1 MLDPKRSN
9 SATPRALTSLLCA
22 IWRDEAASPA
32 SCDAMRRMLGF
43 QVWPHR
49 LASGFPY
56 DDVRV
61 SGKTGT
67 LPTMRHEIGVV
78 EYPDGGRYAVAVLT
92 QSASTAAT
100 QPAVDAAIGTVGRA
114 AVEHLRATRRP

>member
-1 MLDPKRSN
+1 
-9 SATPRALTSLLCA
+9 
-22 IWRDEAASPA
+22 
-32 SCDAMRRMLGF
+32 MRRVLAL

-49 LASGFPY
+49 LASGFPS

-61 SGKTGT
+61 SGKTAT

-92 QSASTAAT
+92 QTGSPAPT
-100 QPAVDAAIGTVGRA
+100 QPRADAAIGAVGRR
-114 AVEHLRATRRP
+114 AVELLRGAVV

>member
-1 MLDPKRSN
+1 
-9 SATPRALTSLLCA
+9 
-22 IWRDEAASPA
+22 
-32 SCDAMRRMLGF
+32 MRRMLDF

-56 DDVRV
+56 DDIRV

-78 EYPDGGRYAVAVLT
+78 DYPDGGRYAVAVLT
-92 QSASTAAT
+92 QAASTAAI
-100 QPAVDAAIGTVGRA
+100 QPRVDAAIGIVGGL
-114 AVEHLRATRRP
+114 AVEALRRRGTRRP